1 MNKKMFV
8 AGAAVLVLT
17 AGLVR
22 AANQPQA
29 VSPEVKAPMVAQVA
43 APKSPSVVLEQAA
56 PTEPAGQEQADGNEP
71 AGQEQA
77 DANEPAEAN
86 DPAGPD
92 DNVQDGAQDG
102 PENPNEAP
110 ETPGK

>member
-1 MNKKMFV
+1 MNKKMLV
-8 AGAAVLVLT
+8 AGAAILVLT

-22 AANQPQA
+22 AANQSQA
-29 VSPEVKAPMVAQVA
+29 FRANVQASLVAQVA
-43 APKSPSVVLEQAA
+43 APKSSSVVFVQAT
-56 PTEPAGQEQADGNEP
+56 PTESAGQEQV
-71 AGQEQA
+71 

-92 DNVQDGAQDG
+92 DNVQDGPQNG

>member
-1 MNKKMFV
+1 MNQKMLV

-22 AANQPQA
+22 AANQTQA
-29 VSPEVKAPMVAQVA
+29 ITTEVKAPVVAQVA
-43 APKSPSVVLEQAA
+43 APKSPSVVLQQAA
-56 PTEPAGQEQADGNEP
+56 PSAPVGQEQADGNEP

-86 DPAGPD
+86 DPVGPD
-92 DNVQDGAQDG
+92 DNVQDGL
-102 PENPNEAP
+102 ENPNEAP